1 MRISRVFLY
10 GEPSAPRISMESLSG
25 FLRETLGVE
34 AVVRQPIGRL
44 FSQDAILEVESC
56 RVTNLYRPHEPAAH
70 VNATY
75 TPDSGVPIYDGYH
88 LLDVLGNLVEQE
100 PGLFHVVFTDLLVG
114 TYDQSD
120 MRYHGRV
127 LVAANP
133 CLISTTGMVEAPA
146 RPRDYCIE
154 VMAAQM
160 AGANTDGVE
169 SRHAGRFLTYGD
181 DRLQKVAE
189 GYLLQVI
196 SYFET
201 GEAFCEDRDCRLFNA
216 HWQSELIHSQVTSG
230 RLCGRHRSI
239 LDGIRSR

>member
-1 MRISRVFLY
+1 M
-10 GEPSAPRISMESLSG
+10 
-25 FLRETLGVE
+25 
-34 AVVRQPIGRL
+34 
-44 FSQDAILEVESC
+44 
-56 RVTNLYRPHEPAAH
+56 
-70 VNATY
+70 NATD
-75 TPDSGVPIYDGYH
+75 TPDSGVPIYDGYR

-120 MRYHGRV
+120 MRYHGRA

-160 AGANTDGVE
+160 AGTNTDGVE

-201 GEAFCEDRDCRLFNA
+201 GEAFCENRDCRLFNA